1 MDIFLEVGRMKIEKI
16 SDKRLK
22 ILLTSEDLKQRN
34 IKMAELAFGTEKTRD
49 LFKEMMEI
57 AGDEC
62 DFYAEDSQLM
72 IEAIPLSLEAIVILI
87 TKIDDNVASP
97 DEVRDDADN
106 QEKPERKRVRAG
118 KRTNSV
124 KKSANDNL
132 ISVFEFNRL
141 DDVSLVSRNLFGRF
155 TGESYLLK
163 MKGNYFLILQ
173 NNSSLDEISDKDLEI
188 IIGEYGR
195 KRAVNPISRAYL
207 FEHGELI
214 IDNPAIDILS
224 EYL

>member
-1 MDIFLEVGRMKIEKI
+1 MKIEKI

-34 IKMAELAFGTEKTRD
+34 IKMTELAFGTEKTRE

-57 AGDEC
+57 ASDEC
-62 DFYAEDSQLM
+62 GFYAEDSQLM
-72 IEAIPLSLEAIVILI
+72 IEAIPLSLEAIVILV
-87 TKIDDNVASP
+87 TKIDEEDAEGDKTPVDSI
-97 DEVRDDADN
+97 DSDADLDSGG
-106 QEKPERKRVRAG
+106 QERSGRRFVRHSG
-118 KRTNSV
+118 RSSSV
-124 KKSANDNL
+124 KKSADDNL
-132 ISVFEFNRL
+132 VSVFEFNKL

-163 MKGNYFLILQ
+163 LKGNYFLVLQ

-188 IIGEYGR
+188 IMGEYGR
-195 KRAVNPISRAYL
+195 KREVNPISRAYL

-214 IDNPAIDILS
+214 IDNPAIDVLS

>member
-1 MDIFLEVGRMKIEKI
+1 MKIEKI

-34 IKMAELAFGTEKTRD
+34 IKMTELAFGTEKTRE

-57 AGDEC
+57 ASDEC

-72 IEAIPLSLEAIVILI
+72 IEAIPLSLEAIVILV
-87 TKIDDNVASP
+87 TKIDEEDTETDKIPVDS
-97 DEVRDDADN
+97 DSDSDSEGQERSGRRFVRH
-106 QEKPERKRVRAG
+106 AG
-118 KRTNSV
+118 KSSSV
-124 KKSANDNL
+124 KKSADDNL
-132 ISVFEFNRL
+132 ISVFEFNKL
-141 DDVSLVSRNLFGRF
+141 DDVSLVSRSLFGRF

-163 MKGNYFLILQ
+163 LKGNYFLVLQ

-188 IIGEYGR
+188 IMGEYGR
-195 KRAVNPISRAYL
+195 KREVNPISRAYL

-214 IDNPAIDILS
+214 IDNPAIDVLS